1 MGVIELLKYI
11 HSISREEKSQKSM
24 LSIAT
29 KIFIPNDSEFDDDFI
44 FSAIKQ
50 FLVLWTSWLVI

>member
-1 MGVIELLKYI
+1 
-11 HSISREEKSQKSM
+11 M